1 MTPMELSY
9 LAPAFTQFATHVYT
23 LTWLMGDSAA
33 YKSWWMLT
41 VFAAAFTAFLE
52 TFQIAFSS
60 GWAPTSGSAI
70 LDYILIVVFFS
81 DMVINFNLAYYDE
94 RSKLVYG
101 RRDIARNYM
110 KFWFWIDLVGVF
122 PFYITA
128 LAIAGKVGAE
138 STMSYQDPL
147 NLLRLFKLARLVR
160 LHRVISFFAIIK
172 YSRKISFVAY
182 TLMRNF
188 SAAVFWCH
196 LWACIMYFIARM
208 YSFDPENT
216 WIGSSHSD
224 LSIFD
229 RYILSLYWS
238 VVTVSGGGCGLY
250 SFVLRVDLILVSF
263 SFLRPAMVIGPQS
276 TASSRFFV

>member
-23 LTWLMGDSAA
+23 LTSLMGDSPA

-70 LDYILIVVFFS
+70 LDYITISVFFF

-101 RRDIARNYM
+101 RREIARNYM

-138 STMSYQDPL
+138 STVSDQDPL
-147 NLLRLFKLARLVR
+147 NLLRMFKLVRLVR
-160 LHRVISFFAIIK
+160 LHRVLTFFSLIK

>member
-1 MTPMELSY
+1 
-9 LAPAFTQFATHVYT
+9 
-23 LTWLMGDSAA
+23 
-33 YKSWWMLT
+33 
-41 VFAAAFTAFLE
+41 
-52 TFQIAFSS
+52 
-60 GWAPTSGSAI
+60 
-70 LDYILIVVFFS
+70 
-81 DMVINFNLAYYDE
+81 MVINFNLAYYDE

-196 LWACIMYFIARM
+196 LWACIMYFIARQ
-208 YSFDPENT
+208 YSFDEDT
-216 WIGSSHSD
+216 WIGSSNSD
-224 LSIFD
+224 LSIFE

-250 SFVLRVDLILVSF
+250 SFVC
-263 SFLRPAMVIGPQS
+263 
-276 TASSRFFV
+276 TC

>member
-1 MTPMELSY
+1 
-9 LAPAFTQFATHVYT
+9 
-23 LTWLMGDSAA
+23 
-33 YKSWWMLT
+33 MLT

-60 GWAPTSGSAI
+60 GWDPTSGSAI
-70 LDYILIVVFFS
+70 LDYITISVFFF
-81 DMVINFNLAYYDE
+81 DMIINFNLAYYDE

-128 LAIAGKVGAE
+128 LVITGKVGAE
-138 STMSYQDPL
+138 STVSDQDPL
-147 NLLRLFKLARLVR
+147 NFLRLFKLARLVR
-160 LHRVISFFAIIK
+160 LHRVLTFFSLIK

-188 SAAVFWCH
+188 SVAVFWCH
-196 LWACIMYFIARM
+196 LWACIMYFISRQ
-208 YSFDPENT
+208 YSFDEDT
-216 WIGSSHSD
+216 WIGSAHSD
-224 LSIFD
+224 LSGFE

-238 VVTVSGGGCGLY
+238 VVTVSGGGCIPL
-250 SFVLRVDLILVSF
+250 FVRVDLILVGF
-263 SFLRPAMVIGPQS
+263 SFPRPATVIGPQNT
-276 TASSRFFV
+276 TASSRSFV